1 MQSPQPRVIDLRQ
14 LDHERLIGCFLIDD
28 VLIDCG
34 PASRAQTL
42 IDALGERPPRAL
54 ALTHIHL
61 DHAGAAGTL
70 VQRWPELEVWVHERG
85 APHLVDPSRLLAS
98 AERLY
103 GEDMERLWGR
113 TLPVPQAN
121 IRVLSG
127 GERIDPLD
135 VAYTPGHASHHV
147 CYWHAAS
154 ATAFVGDVA
163 GVRVAPSSYV
173 LAPTPP
179 PDIDLELW
187 RESIER
193 VRSWQPERL
202 AITHFGCFDDAASQL
217 DAIERALERS
227 GRLARELPPEQFVA
241 TISAEIDADQHARA
255 AFAYSLGAPLDQCYA
270 GLARYWAKRG
280 EAAP

>member
-1 MQSPQPRVIDLRQ
+1 VIDLRQ
-14 LDHERLIGCFLIDD
+14 LEHERLIGCFLLGD

-42 IDALGERPPRAL
+42 IAALGERPPRVL

-70 VQRWPELEVWVHERG
+70 VERWPDLEVWVHERG

-98 AERLY
+98 AARLY
-103 GEDMERLWGR
+103 GDDMERLWGR
-113 TLPVPQAN
+113 TLAVPQRN
-121 IRVLSG
+121 IRVLTG
-127 GERIDPLD
+127 GESLD
-135 VAYTPGHASHHV
+135 SLQVAYTPGHASHHV
-147 CYWHAAS
+147 CYWHAAG

-187 RESIER
+187 RDSIDR
-193 VRSWQPERL
+193 VRSWRPERL
-202 AITHFGCFDDAASQL
+202 AITHFGCFHDVASHL
-217 DAIERALERS
+217 DAIEDALERS
-227 GRLARELPPEQFVA
+227 GRLARECSSEQFVA
-241 TISAEIDADQHARA
+241 TLAAEIDSDEAARGA
-255 AFAYSLGAPLDQCYA
+255 CAYSLGAPLEQCYA
-270 GLARYWAKRG
+270 GLQRYWAKR
-280 EAAP
+280 AVAP